1 MAMSQRE
8 NSLDAMTHL
17 LVETN
22 GEEHHIGWLGRGT
35 EGGGGG
41 KGGGG
46 GQREEGEEEGGG
58 GRRGR
63 GHSEEEERRGGGKKA
78 FNWHYIHV
86 NN

>member
-8 NSLDAMTHL
+8 NSLDTMTHL

-22 GEEHHIGWLGRGT
+22 GEEHHIGRLGRGA
-35 EGGGGG
+35 

-46 GQREEGEEEGGG
+46 GEGVG

-63 GHSEEEERRGGGKKA
+63 GHSEEEGRRGEGKKA